1 MNKAEAAHLLTLAGA
16 FDRWI
21 IVNDGTAGGW
31 AYALENL
38 PFELARVAVV
48 DHYKGPNAHKAIMPA
63 DIIAAVESA
72 ARLTRPQIE
81 ADVRSAKARGL
92 VDQSWPDAQVLPDL
106 VRERLAAAREGD
118 PVAVLEL
125 GSPDRIGAQEFADME
140 RGL

>member
-1 MNKAEAAHLLTLAGA
+1 VNKAEAAHLLLLASA

-21 IVNDGTAGGW
+21 TVDDDRATVW

-48 DHYKGPNAHKAIMPA
+48 EHYKGPNAHKAIMPA

-72 ARLTRPQIE
+72 ARLTRPQVE

-118 PVAVLEL
+118 RVAVLEL
-125 GSPDRIGAQEFADME
+125 GSPDRIGAHEFKDMDE
-140 RGL
+140 RL

>member
-1 MNKAEAAHLLTLAGA
+1 VNKAEAAHLLALAGA

-21 IVNDGTAGGW
+21 IVNDGTAEGW

-48 DHYKGPNAHKAIMPA
+48 EHYKGPNAHKAIMPV
-63 DIIAAVESA
+63 DVIAAVESA
-72 ARLTRPQIE
+72 ARLTRPQVE

-106 VRERLAAAREGD
+106 VREQLAAAREGD
-118 PVAVLEL
+118 RVAVLEL
-125 GSPDRIGAQEFADME
+125 GSPDRIGAQEFKDME
-140 RGL
+140 AGL